1 MKKLYHE
8 YFHIPEN
15 GKISDKVM
23 LGRTVVAALCVIL
36 CLCAFSVSTYAYY
49 YMTVVSSGN
58 TVQAAT
64 FEAEVHVFE
73 GNEEV
78 DAIGGVYPL
87 DANSEYTVV
96 VIPRGSAKGF
106 AVVTVASQAGNQA
119 LMLASVDEGEGEG
132 SGEEQA
138 AIPEIDISGAG
149 TYYTPQLFEDGQ
161 AKAATFTIQTTEAV
175 TMSIEAHWGKKQD
188 SLEATPITV
197 DLSSIDSALLLL
209 EEEEEEELEPATN
222 TDLQG
227 NFSGDPVEPDTPI
240 DSNESTNPSNP
251 VVPDTPTTDEGN
263 AEGEGESAGGDEDT
277 GSDQSTGEGEN
288 TGGEEGAA
296 DDAVTDEGDAADEN
310 NTVSGDDTTGAEVA

>member
-64 FEAEVHVFE
+64 FEVEVTVKDSSSQT
-73 GNEEV
+73 V
-78 DAIGGVYPL
+78 AAPDGVYTL

-188 SLEATPITV
+188 SLEATLITV
-197 DLSSIDSALLLL
+197 DFSSIDSALLLL

-227 NFSGDPVEPDTPI
+227 DYSGA
-240 DSNESTNPSNP
+240 P
-251 VVPDTPTTDEGN
+251 VVPNTPTTEENGTTDEGGI
-263 AEGEGESAGGDEDT
+263 EGGDEITD
-277 GSDQSTGEGEN
+277 GDQSTGEGEDDIT
-288 TGGEEGAA
+288 TGSEGVTA
-296 DDAVTDEGDAADEN
+296 DDAAIDEGDAAEEN
-310 NTVSGDDTTGAEVA
+310 NTVSGDETTGTEVA